1 MIGRNRLLTGYLFGA
16 QNMIVATII
25 MPRIQVILIALSAL
39 ALLIASVYGVVVL
52 YSETNPLYSSSL
64 GEGVTLNGAG
74 ATLTYPL
81 LSNIALSYTK
91 IHPNVYVN
99 YQPIGSIA
107 GINAHIAKTI
117 DFGATYPP
125 LNQQQAL
132 LAPNTLHIPESISA
146 VVLGYNIDDVA
157 TGLPIPTGIHL
168 NGTTVAEI
176 FLGNITTWDDP
187 SITTLN
193 PTIHFPH
200 AAISPIHDTLAEG
213 GTFVFTSYLSSVSI
227 DFRTHLGNGTIVS
240 WTVGLQTPG
249 NAGITALVNS
259 THNSIG
265 YIELAYALLSHIP
278 YASIRNTTG
287 NYIQP
292 SLESARAADDELT
305 TTLPAGN
312 GSWSNITLL
321 NEPGPK
327 AYPIVTF
334 TYIIVYQ
341 DLAVIKSMDL
351 EKAQILANY
360 LWFIIHDGQSL
371 APALQYV
378 PLPQNIVSIDEAS
391 IRSMTF
397 HGTLLIS

>member
-1 MIGRNRLLTGYLFGA
+1 MPRLQVVLIAISALVLLT
-16 QNMIVATII
+16 
-25 MPRIQVILIALSAL
+25 
-39 ALLIASVYGVVVL
+39 ASIYGGIVL
-52 YSETNPLYSSSL
+52 YSEETNPLYSSYL
-64 GEGVTLNGAG
+64 GESVTLNGAG

-125 LNQQQAL
+125 LNKQQVM

-146 VVLGYNIDDVA
+146 VVLGYNVKDA
-157 TGLPIPTGIHL
+157 STGLPIPTGIHL
-168 NGTTVAEI
+168 NGTTIAEI
-176 FLGNITTWDDP
+176 FLGNITKWDDP
-187 SITTLN
+187 SITSLN
-193 PTIHFPH
+193 QGIHFPD
-200 AAISPIHDTLAEG
+200 APIQPIHDTLAEG
-213 GTFVFTSYLSSVSI
+213 GTFVFTSYLSLVST
-227 DFRTHLGNGTIVS
+227 DFRTHLGNGTIVP

-259 THNSIG
+259 TPDSIG
-265 YIELAYALLSHIP
+265 YIELAYALLSHVP
-278 YASIRNTTG
+278 YASVLNLHPPY
-287 NYIQP
+287 NYVQP
-292 SLESARAADDELT
+292 SLDSARAADDELT
-305 TTLPAGN
+305 TSLPAGN
-312 GSWSNITLL
+312 GSWSNISLL
-321 NEPGPK
+321 NEPGSN

-341 DLAVIKSMDL
+341 DLSVIKSMDL
-351 EKAQILANY
+351 NKARILANY
-360 LWFIIHDGQSL
+360 LWFIVHDGQSL

-378 PLPQNIVSIDEAS
+378 PLSQNIVSIDETS

-397 HGTLLIS
+397 QGTSLLS